1 MYQGRGCGP
10 PGFMSQT
17 IVEDRAANS
26 CPVEHTGELSGCV
39 SIIIPVFN
47 EINSIARLLHLVE
60 SSAVYKQIIVVDD
73 GSTDGTLEELM
84 NVDWPF
90 AITTVFHDVNR
101 GKGAAIRTGL
111 AHARGEFVL
120 VQDADLE
127 YDPQDYAALL
137 EPLLRG
143 DANVVYGV
151 RPDRKERGLFFFYG
165 AKFLTHLTN
174 FLYPCNIQDEAT
186 CYKAFRR
193 ATLNLVQLK
202 CQRFEFCPE
211 VTAKMSR
218 IGERIWEVPIS
229 YNPRTEKEGKKIR
242 WTDGLAAM
250 WTLLRYRVE
259 PLSWFVAAVEEESA
273 DAEED
278 AMMETSS

>member
-1 MYQGRGCGP
+1 MIE
-10 PGFMSQT
+10 T
-17 IVEDRAANS
+17 IAEERAAVS
-26 CPVEHTGELSGCV
+26 CPVEHSGEMSGCV

-60 SSAVYKQIIVVDD
+60 GSAVHKQIIVVDD

-84 NVDWPF
+84 ATDWPF
-90 AITTVFHDVNR
+90 AVTTVFHDVNR

-111 AHARGEFVL
+111 AHARGEYVL

-127 YDPQDYAALL
+127 YDPQDYPALL
-137 EPLLRG
+137 EPLIRG

-174 FLYPCNIQDEAT
+174 FLYRCNIQDEAT

-193 ATLNLVQLK
+193 STLNQVRLE
-202 CQRFEFCPE
+202 CRRFEFCPE

-218 IGERIWEVPIS
+218 LGEKIWEVPIS

-250 WTLLRYRVE
+250 WTLLRYRLE
-259 PLSWFVAAVEEESA
+259 PLSWFTTTVADEEQAGAEESA
-273 DAEED
+273 I
-278 AMMETSS
+278 METSA